1 MSFLL
6 LFAAVSRSESIFKL
20 KTESPLNSS
29 QEVHPVSATPGKT
42 MVVITFDWNKIAKD
56 FKRKWNW

>member
-6 LFAAVSRSESIFKL
+6 LFARSESIFKL

-29 QEVHPVSATPGKT
+29 QEVHPVSATWKD

>member
-6 LFAAVSRSESIFKL
+6 LFAAVSRSESTFKL
-20 KTESPLNSS
+20 KTESPLNSF

-42 MVVITFDWNKIAKD
+42 MVVITFDWSKIAKD
-56 FKRKWNW
+56 LKKKWK

>member
-6 LFAAVSRSESIFKL
+6 LFARSESIFKL